1 MWSKKMAQ
9 PKEMAIATDASRVL
23 QFVADNIEDP
33 EFAEDLRI
41 YFNLPIM
48 VPEILLPG
56 RVTRQHFLQWHP
68 RVFMPG
74 SIWRTVSFLPDGK
87 ITDYEYYLF
96 VAVVFFVENR
106 MREGEPRV
114 WRELSLSLSPSP
126 SLPLFLLW
134 TGAARL
140 HPPGRRRPLRSA
152 RIESPLGIRRS
163 GPSRLACQHMPFRAR
178 VPARAAARASAA
190 PPPCAP
196 GLHAGAATRV
206 ARRIR
211 TARAARAA
219 ARTTAVSDLRTGV
232 ARRRFTCRR
241 SNTHS
246 ARGSLRAPLRPPAR
260 EARVVDA
267 GRAAPRL
274 AADPPRPGGG
284 GGGGGALRRA
294 CATAGTPAA
303 AGEGVPAGRVCRPG
317 GPAARAVRACSVRRG
332 PGVMASGTEAR
343 RALAQWRES

>member
-1 MWSKKMAQ
+1 MLTLFAGMSCRREQELA
-9 PKEMAIATDASRVL
+9 ANIRVNSR
-23 QFVADNIEDP
+23 A
-33 EFAEDLRI
+33 
-41 YFNLPIM
+41 
-48 VPEILLPG
+48 
-56 RVTRQHFLQWHP
+56 H
-68 RVFMPG
+68 
-74 SIWRTVSFLPDGK
+74 
-87 ITDYEYYLF
+87 
-96 VAVVFFVENR
+96 
-106 MREGEPRV
+106 
-114 WRELSLSLSPSP
+114 LSLSLSLSP

-196 GLHAGAATRV
+196 GRHAGAATRV

-211 TARAARAA
+211 TARATRAA
-219 ARTTAVSDLRTGV
+219 ARTTAASALRTGV

-260 EARVVDA
+260 EARVDDA
-267 GRAAPRL
+267 GRAASRL
-274 AADPPRPGGG
+274 RCRRGG
-284 GGGGGALRRA
+284 
-294 CATAGTPAA
+294 P
-303 AGEGVPAGRVCRPG
+303 
-317 GPAARAVRACSVRRG
+317 PAARRRRRRRRR
-332 PGVMASGTEAR
+332 PALRPAR
-343 RALAQWRES
+343 RRQRGRAYRPAGSAGLVDLLRGLCALAACGAARA